1 MEYHWEGGLTQ
12 VVLQYLPMSIPGC
25 LLSQIKHGNQRNFQP
40 SACYHDPSNDSL
52 LLPWALLN
60 FLEGHDE
67 PDFHTKTPVT
77 SSSSTSQRSLVFR
90 VQGELPPKGFSLTSQ
105 LSICLRVFVC
115 LLKKKSLFVT
125 WFAKK
130 RNLRNTTFSP
140 LSVQF
145 DQPFSQGFPL
155 FHGSPRSFGFRA
167 SQL

>member
-25 LLSQIKHGNQRNFQP
+25 LLSQINHGNQRNFQP

-52 LLPWALLN
+52 LLPWALLD

-115 LLKKKSLFVT
+115 LLKKIVVCDMVR
-125 WFAKK
+125 KK
-130 RNLRNTTFSP
+130 KKPEKHNFLTPFSP
-140 LSVQF
+140 I
-145 DQPFSQGFPL
+145 
-155 FHGSPRSFGFRA
+155 
-167 SQL
+167 